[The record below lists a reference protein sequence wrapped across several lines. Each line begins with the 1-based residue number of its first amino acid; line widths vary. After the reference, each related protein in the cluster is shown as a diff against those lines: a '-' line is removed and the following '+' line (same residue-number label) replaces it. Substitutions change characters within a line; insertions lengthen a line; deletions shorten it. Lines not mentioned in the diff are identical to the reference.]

1 MPVKVNLKVIEIWNN
16 DSMENAVRAYEAEG
30 PQPKGQI
37 VFYGPSYFTR
47 WRSKGPYYDH
57 RPMAEDLRGA
67 SGAKC
72 VINRGFGS
80 SSAEHQLYYYD
91 RMIRPLAPSVLVYAF
106 DANGTNFG
114 YSLEECWELAQRV
127 VAWAECDFPGI
138 RIYLL
143 GSYPPRDPRNLND
156 EQNARRLDDCVR
168 AFCEEK
174 ETRHFLDPKPA
185 FENAPRDVFAD
196 HIHFNQKGYDIYGA
210 FFREALGDELA
221 KF

>member
-1 MPVKVNLKVIEIWNN
+1 MPVRVNLKVIEIWNN

-30 PQPKGQI
+30 EQKKGQI

-47 WRSKGPYYDH
+47 WSNKKFDH
-57 RPMAEDLRGA
+57 RPMEEDLRGA

-91 RMIRPLAPSVLVYAF
+91 RMVRPLAPSVLVYAF

-114 YSLEECWELAQRV
+114 YSLEESWELAQRV

-138 RIYLL
+138 QIYLL
-143 GSYPPRDPRNLND
+143 GSYPPRDARNLND
-156 EQNARRLDDCVR
+156 EQNARRLDAAVS
-168 AFCEEK
+168 AFCDEREN
-174 ETRHFLDPKPA
+174 RHFLDPKPA

-210 FFREALGDELA
+210 FFREALKDELA
-221 KF
+221 RF

>member
-1 MPVKVNLKVIEIWNN
+1 MPVRVNLKVIEIWNN
-16 DSMENAVRAYEAEG
+16 DSMEDAVRAYEAEG
-30 PQPKGQI
+30 EQKKGQI

-47 WRSKGPYYDH
+47 WSDKKWPH
-57 RPMAEDLRGA
+57 RPMEDDLLGA

-114 YSLEECWELAQRV
+114 YSLEDCWELAQRV

-138 RIYLL
+138 QIYLL
-143 GSYPPRDPRNLND
+143 GSYPPRDARNLND
-156 EQNARRLDDCVR
+156 EQNARRLDDAVR
-168 AFCEEK
+168 AFCDAREN
-174 ETRHFLDPKPA
+174 RHFLDPKPA

-210 FFREALGDELA
+210 FFRKALADELA
-221 KF
+221 RF